1 MLEDSWE
8 GQVCNP
14 NAKTK
19 DTSKQEAQEQTER
32 KKGAADL
39 GAVLDCLEGKGHKH
53 RNPDLTE
60 GPGRYFGLGGQEVL

>member
-39 GAVLDCLEGKGHKH
+39 GAVLECLEGKVHKTGT
-53 RNPDLTE
+53 LT
-60 GPGRYFGLGGQEVL
+60 